1 LYSIGIVLKPQGVRG
16 EVKVEPLSP
25 YPERFEKLKKIFV
38 QKETPQ
44 TYSVEKVRIT
54 DRFVFLKFVEINS
67 RDEAENLRNCE
78 LLIKQE
84 DLINLAADEYF
95 LHDLIGC
102 NVLSE
107 SGEEIG
113 EITDIMQNSS
123 NDVYI
128 VNSRDGKEILIPAV
142 KEVVIKVNIKQKKVI
157 IRPMDGLLE

>member
-1 LYSIGIVLKPQGVRG
+1 MYSIGIVLKPQGVRG